1 MVLIDKKIFFCLD
14 ILWHEICVF
23 CGVYIYI
30 LKLSIDWYKM
40 RSNLYSLIKKMK
52 CSRGNSLMEFAVTTA
67 MMAILA
73 ATAAPKLS
81 MLSENAKMQKSRNEL
96 DKISRQALTFFQDK
110 ASVEGRGRFPGQEKY
125 NVSIT
130 GAAHS
135 NSSVS
140 VHKTAVLADL
150 ITNGGTFDDY
160 RDSDGADWVSVFGAS
175 NTDHPAPSNANIASD
190 DAGDAIGKNEWLEL
204 FGGEPIGSP
213 YQDGHYVYQVV
224 AGSGSGSKSESPIL
238 YIADLENPSQMH
250 YIIQP

>member
-1 MVLIDKKIFFCLD
+1 
-14 ILWHEICVF
+14 
-23 CGVYIYI
+23 
-30 LKLSIDWYKM
+30 
-40 RSNLYSLIKKMK
+40 
-52 CSRGNSLMEFAVTTA
+52 MEFAVTTA

-81 MLSENAKMQKSRNEL
+81 MLSENAKMQKSKNEL

-110 ASVEGRGRFPGQEKY
+110 ASTEGRGRFPGQEKY

-130 GAAHS
+130 GASHS
-135 NSSVS
+135 SSS
-140 VHKTAVLADL
+140 ALVHKTAVLADL

-160 RDSDGADWVSVFGAS
+160 RDSDGSDWVSVFGAS
-175 NTDHPAPSNANIASD
+175 NTDFPAPSNANIASD
-190 DAGDAIGKNEWLEL
+190 DAGDVIGKSEWLKL

>member
-1 MVLIDKKIFFCLD
+1 MVLIDKKLFFCLD

-96 DKISRQALTFFQDK
+96 DKISRQALTFFQNK

-130 GAAHS
+130 GSAHS
-135 NSSVS
+135 SSSVS

-190 DAGDAIGKNEWLEL
+190 DAGDAIGKNEWLKL